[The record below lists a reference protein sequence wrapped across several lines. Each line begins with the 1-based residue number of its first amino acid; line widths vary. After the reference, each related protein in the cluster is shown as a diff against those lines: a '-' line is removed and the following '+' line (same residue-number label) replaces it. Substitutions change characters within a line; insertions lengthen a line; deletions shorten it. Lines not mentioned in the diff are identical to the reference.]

1 MQKFSLQK
9 PFLNTARHLV
19 LMAVSISIIIPF
31 AWMIV
36 TSLKTPAEI
45 MKYPPTLLPQDP
57 TLENFIQ
64 VFQVET
70 WDGRSLLLTAFLN
83 STIVAVSTTLLGL
96 LTCSMAGYAFAK
108 IEFKHKNFYFWLL
121 LVMLMIPSQITLIPV
136 YVIVARLG
144 WVDTLLPLILP
155 VALLNPYGVF
165 LMRQYVSGIPTAYIE
180 AARIDGASHWQI
192 FFQIVLPMIKPALI
206 TLGLLLFL
214 GRWNDFFGP
223 LIYLST
229 DSNFTLPLA
238 LNWFRGRYTTQWG
251 LFMAASAVSVFPIVI
266 LYLLGQEQLS
276 KGVSTISGLKM

>member
-1 MQKFSLQK
+1 
-9 PFLNTARHLV
+9 
-19 LMAVSISIIIPF
+19 
-31 AWMIV
+31 
-36 TSLKTPAEI
+36 
-45 MKYPPTLLPQDP
+45 
-57 TLENFIQ
+57 
-64 VFQVET
+64 
-70 WDGRSLLLTAFLN
+70 LN

-229 DSNFTLPLA
+229 
-238 LNWFRGRYTTQWG
+238 
-251 LFMAASAVSVFPIVI
+251 
-266 LYLLGQEQLS
+266 
-276 KGVSTISGLKM
+276 